1 MKRFWLVSIGIVLFI
16 SLNWQ
21 PSQLLAED
29 DCPVTSVHV
38 NSDNAMGV
46 VSGEV
51 IEQGCDALLEIENS
65 RAYWVNVTLTP
76 VGNGVTISGNDKQD
90 QYLYSYRLIP
100 PKGKIYYR
108 VRFTKPEQ
116 SLTVFVNVT
125 ATTSDAAR
133 QANLSEAL
141 LDLLSLVGAV
151 RIDTSLEIKL
161 ITEYYPALRT
171 ALTNSPHFLAASS
184 AMVAGDF
191 IQFLKEMDAAR
202 DDGEL
207 TVFAYTLIDIG
218 FNVAEEK
225 LTDVSDNL
233 LGAGYINAVR
243 IIWKNYSNAFK
254 LFAGNPAGFV
264 VFTAKGESGNLT
276 FVPTVTAALTTS
288 EIPHIY
294 RVAFVA
300 NNDTLNIRSGAG
312 ANYKVVGTLA
322 YNATGIEI
330 TGTEQ
335 KVGTSLWVPIQY
347 EGLTGWVNRY
357 YLTQEVDGN
366 TFCSQADSRN
376 LVDQLTYAF
385 RSRDGNLLQ
394 SITGPLRGLL
404 IRHNWWNKEVRIL
417 PNDVERFFDD
427 KTIRD
432 WGSEDGS
439 GLAISG
445 SLTQI
450 ILPLIDKDFFSNP
463 QFKCN
468 QIIGGGTAGL
478 LQLPPEYEAVN
489 FYSIYS
495 PPPDN
500 EDHYA
505 DWGTWVVGIEYW
517 DGKPVICYLIHY
529 EWEI

>member
-1 MKRFWLVSIGIVLFI
+1 MKYFWLVNIGIVLFI

-21 PSQLLAED
+21 PSQLRAED
-29 DCPVTSVHV
+29 DCPMPTVVVTP
-38 NSDNAMGV
+38 SDAKDV
-46 VSGEV
+46 ISGKATGS
-51 IEQGCDALLEIENS
+51 GCDAILEVQNK
-65 RAYWVNVTLTP
+65 RAYWVNMTMSP
-76 VGNGVTISGNDKQD
+76 VGNGLKVTPMGYRDQD
-90 QYLYSYRLIP
+90 LYNYRLIP
-100 PKGKIYYR
+100 PNGTITFSAK
-108 VRFTKPEQ
+108 FTYPGQ
-116 SLTVFVNVT
+116 TVTVAVDVT
-125 ATTSDAAR
+125 SATSDAAR
-133 QANLSEAL
+133 QANLSQAL
-141 LDLLSLVGAV
+141 LDILKLVGA
-151 RIDTSLEIKL
+151 IDVNTEWEIQF
-161 ITEYYPALRT
+161 ITEYYPELKNSLVHSPHLLAALSSLIASDSSQFFAEMDLARQNGEINAFLDILKGMGVNFVGGYMEELVGGKYLDALRT
-171 ALTNSPHFLAASS
+171 IWKSYS
-184 AMVAGDF
+184 
-191 IQFLKEMDAAR
+191 
-202 DDGEL
+202 
-207 TVFAYTLIDIG
+207 TVF
-218 FNVAEEK
+218 K
-225 LTDVSDNL
+225 LLTGS
-233 LGAGYINAVR
+233 
-243 IIWKNYSNAFK
+243 
-254 LFAGNPAGFV
+254 PADFV
-264 VFTAKGESGNLT
+264 VFTAGGESPNLT
-276 FVPTVTAALTTS
+276 FIPTPTVTLTKS
-288 EIPHIY
+288 EIPNIY

-300 NNDTLNIRSGAG
+300 DNDTLNVRSGAG

-322 YNATGIEI
+322 HNATRVEI
-330 TGTEQ
+330 TGAEE
-335 KVGTSLWVPIQY
+335 KVGNSIWVPIQHD
-347 EGLTGWVNRY
+347 GMNGWVNRY

-366 TFCSQADSRN
+366 TFCSQLDSRN
-376 LVDQLTYAF
+376 LVNQLTQAF
-385 RSRDGNLLQ
+385 QSRDGNLLQ
-394 SITGPLRGLL
+394 GIAGPLRGLL
-404 IRHNWWNKEVRIL
+404 IRINWWNKEVRIL